1 MKMTFSDMVGSD
13 AYKLEASNFTRN
25 IAIVSTITLIYNFV
39 VSDNGTLVQSILIWI
54 AWCVVGSTLLIA
66 MPVYLIY
73 VLLIC
78 KMSAHTEYPS
88 AEPTNVVGKSLKI
101 TARLWM
107 FFGYV
112 FSVLATNQVV
122 QWVGF

>member
-1 MKMTFSDMVGSD
+1 MKMTFSDMVSSD
-13 AYKLEASNFTRN
+13 AFKQEASNFTRN
-25 IAIVSTITLIYNFV
+25 IAIVTTITLIYSFV
-39 VSDNGTLVQSILIWI
+39 VSDNATLFKSILMWV

-73 VLLIC
+73 VFLIC
-78 KMSAHTEYPS
+78 KMSAHAEYPS
-88 AEPTNVVGKSLKI
+88 AEPTNIVGKSLKL

-122 QWVGF
+122 QWAGF